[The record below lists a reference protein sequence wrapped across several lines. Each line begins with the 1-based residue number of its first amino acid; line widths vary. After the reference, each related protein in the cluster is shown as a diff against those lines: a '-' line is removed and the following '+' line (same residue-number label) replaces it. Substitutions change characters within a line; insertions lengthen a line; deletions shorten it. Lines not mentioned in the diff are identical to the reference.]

1 MQPQLGK
8 QTMTQALLLYISQ
21 YGLKMRPEMGIDR
34 SAGKRTQI
42 PILSANS
49 EGNAWHITWQRFLG
63 VVSQGLKASLLTMP
77 SRPQTP
83 VGFFLDDKPFLLP
96 LLSKSQEKEVPYILQ
111 DASDLSDFYV
121 MQGFLHSQ

>member
-21 YGLKMRPEMGIDR
+21 YGLKMRPEMGIDH

-49 EGNAWHITWQRFLG
+49 EGNA
-63 VVSQGLKASLLTMP
+63 
-77 SRPQTP
+77 
-83 VGFFLDDKPFLLP
+83 
-96 LLSKSQEKEVPYILQ
+96 
-111 DASDLSDFYV
+111 
-121 MQGFLHSQ
+121 